1 MTDLVFCLEAKMSQ
15 HLSIR
20 IPWKDNG
27 YCGLVCNKPCYN
39 TACLRLKNIAESRND
54 DFEEKLSGKPILG
67 HEKQIPCLSEGGCF
81 MSAQTYKT
89 YEIHPYKNSSP
100 ETHGHFLPTELVYPP
115 YSFPARPYGWMLRSK
130 KSITSNDNIGA
141 LKNKFGIEYDT
152 NYEPE
157 LPFNTYWVQDAR
169 NHRAILKSFF
179 EDVTPNKSLV
189 IPYAKQVP
197 FIDDSKRVVMGIGF
211 VSSILEAP
219 EHKHTNQ
226 GQLRSMLWE
235 TMVSHT
241 IRDDRQNGFLLPY
254 REMMEYA
261 KTHPEF
267 DMRSITVFADEE
279 YFEEF
284 SYATEHVSYDA
295 VISVLLQIINSLR
308 IIKECKIPGNWSEC
322 ITWTK
327 KRLEETW
334 IERGLFPGFGS
345 MLHAL
350 GFTSYGLIATAIKKS
365 VKDESDFENKA
376 ENILKNPS
384 IYLSPEIAKKIDRNS
399 VRTYFS
405 LSVERRKLFWLLS
418 RMSISEVQAYTLFNI
433 EERRMRGIRLI
444 DIEILKNPYLLYE
457 QTRLL
462 SPEYSVS
469 AKTVDMAVFPA
480 EIIRDIN
487 PLAAPSA
494 LDSEN
499 DERRIRAYIVSQLEL
514 QASQG
519 HTIYPK
525 DFIVKQINNLSV
537 DPPVKVTGD
546 LINIEESFYEEE
558 INIEIGEE
566 GDKFY
571 QLNRLKQYDDI
582 IRDSVKIRMEG
593 KRLDVKENWARFVDE
608 EFARKHVP
616 DFKEKQI
623 AREERIA
630 ILKELAA
637 SKLSVLIGG
646 AGTGKTTLLALLC
659 KSSQI
664 SNGRILLL
672 APTGKARVRISQA
685 MTEHGVLCQAKTVAQ
700 FLTESDR
707 YDGKTGQYRLSSKE
721 AQNVAS
727 TVVIDESSMLTEEMF
742 GALIQALRK
751 KAQRIIFLGDPN
763 QLPPIGAGRP
773 FVDLVEKLGQDVN
786 SFPHVAPGFGEL
798 TVNMRQLAGEGENRE
813 DTELAKW
820 FTRNPSDLDDDI
832 FDKLQSGKLGDRV
845 VFKKW
850 NTPEELEKRIFETIY
865 EETHMHSVDD
875 IEGFNRSLGGV
886 INGEW
891 MNFGS
896 KPEMVEDW
904 QILSPYR
911 NNAEIGTATINRY
924 IHEKY
929 KSQTMLTLP
938 HCKVRA
944 TKFVLGTEGIVYGD
958 KVINIKNQSKK
969 TASRNDEDGYVANGE
984 VGIVENLWH
993 KSRPYTHQIK
1003 FSSQP
1008 DTPYKWYSSVSDEGT
1023 SDIELAYA
1031 LTVHKSQGSEFGKAI
1046 LILSEPSRMLSRE
1059 LLYTA
1064 ITRQKNK
1071 LIILYNEDA
1080 IKLRDYADPFY
1091 SEVAKRLTCL
1101 FKEPSIAEINNIY
1114 FEKSLI
1120 HLTLKGHL
1128 VRSKSEVII
1137 ANMLYSAGI
1146 DYEYEKQL
1154 MWDNGDKLLPD
1165 FTIEDIEH
1173 DVCIY
1178 WEHCGMLG
1186 DYSYRQ
1192 HWEEKKKIYALHGIK
1207 EGDNLLVSKDSLNGA
1222 INSADLQQIID
1233 VLKDV
1238 LGISD
1243 EGNGNDNAYDNIST
1257 NENLEEKD
1265 NQPID
1270 YESLN
1275 GSYALNEDLIPA
1287 ALRDNAIDLPVTGD
1301 LDGWYYLVQFD
1312 GRLDNY
1318 THKNTEEMRILVL
1331 INGSERSIKVNVMRE
1346 DHIIY
1351 ISQTMFSLFEA
1362 ELSDPD
1368 GIKIVF

>member
-1 MTDLVFCLEAKMSQ
+1 MAQ

-27 YCGLVCNKPCYN
+27 YCGLVCNKPCFN
-39 TACLRLKNIAESRND
+39 TACLRLKNISESRD
-54 DFEEKLSGKPILG
+54 DSFEEEHSGKPILG
-67 HEKQIPCLSEGGCF
+67 HEEQIPCLSEGGCF
-81 MSAQTYKT
+81 MAEETYKT

-100 ETHGHFLPTELVYPP
+100 ETHGHFLPTELIYPP

-130 KSITSNDNIGA
+130 KSITSNDNIEA
-141 LKNKFGIEYDT
+141 LKNKYGIEFNADF
-152 NYEPE
+152 EPE

-169 NHRAILKSFF
+169 NHRAILNSFF

-211 VSSILEAP
+211 VSSILESP
-219 EHKHTNQ
+219 EHNHTKQ

-241 IRDDRQNGFLLPY
+241 IRDDRKNGFLMPY

-261 KTHPEF
+261 KAHPEF

-284 SYATEHVSYDA
+284 SYATEHISYDA
-295 VISVLLQIINSLR
+295 VISVLLQIIKSLT
-308 IIKECKIPGNWSEC
+308 IIKQCKIPGNWSEC

-350 GFTSYGLIATAIKKS
+350 GFTNYGMIATAIKKTIE
-365 VKDESDFENKA
+365 DESDFENEVEK
-376 ENILKNPS
+376 ILKNPS
-384 IYLSPEIAKKIDRNS
+384 IYLSPDLAKKVDRNC
-399 VRTYFS
+399 VRTYLS
-405 LSVERRKLFWLLS
+405 LSDERKKLFWLLS
-418 RMSISEVQAYTLFNI
+418 RMSISEIQAYILFNI
-433 EERRMRGIRLI
+433 EERRIRGIRLS
-444 DIEILKNPYLLYE
+444 DAEILSNPYLLYE

-462 SPEYSVS
+462 LIDYSISV
-469 AKTVDMAVFPA
+469 KTIDMAVFSA
-480 EIIRDIN
+480 EIIRNIN
-487 PLAAPSA
+487 PLSAPSS
-494 LDSEN
+494 LNSDN

-514 QASQG
+514 QATQG

-525 DFIVKQINNLSV
+525 DFIVNQINQLSV

-546 LINIEESFYEEE
+546 LINTEEPFFEKE
-558 INIEIGEE
+558 INIEILEE
-566 GDKFY
+566 GDKYY
-571 QLNRLKQYDDI
+571 QLKRMKELDDI
-582 IRDSVKIRMEG
+582 IRDSVRARMEG
-593 KRLDVKENWARFVDE
+593 KRLEVKENWARYVDE
-608 EFARKHVP
+608 EFARKRVP
-616 DFKEKQI
+616 EFQEKHI

-630 ILKELAA
+630 ILEELAA

-659 KSSQI
+659 KSPQI
-664 SNGRILLL
+664 NKERILLL
-672 APTGKARVRISQA
+672 APTGKARVRIAQA
-685 MTEHGVLCQAKTVAQ
+685 MNEHGVSCQAKTVAQ
-700 FLTESDR
+700 FLTENGR
-707 YDGKTGQYRLSSKE
+707 YDGRTGRYKLSNKE
-721 AQNVAS
+721 AQNVPS

-751 KAQRIIFLGDPN
+751 KARRIIFLGDPN

-773 FVDLVEKLGQDVN
+773 FVDLVEKLGQDVTG
-786 SFPHVAPGFGEL
+786 FPRVSHGFGEL
-798 TVNMRQLAGEGENRE
+798 TVNMRQLASDNENRE

-832 FDKLQSGKLGDRV
+832 FIKLQSGCLGNRV

-850 NTPEELEKRIFETIY
+850 NTPEELEKCIFETIF
-865 EETHMHSVDD
+865 EETCMHSIDD

-896 KPEMVEDW
+896 KPEMVEEW

-911 NNAEIGTATINRY
+911 NDAETGTATINHY
-924 IHEKY
+924 IQGKY

-938 HCKVRA
+938 HCKVRS
-944 TKFVLGTEGIVYGD
+944 TKYVMGADGIVYGD
-958 KVINIKNQSKK
+958 KVINIRNQNKQ
-969 TASRNDEDGYVANGE
+969 TASRNEEDGYVANGE

-993 KSRPYTHQIK
+993 KEKPYTHQIK

-1008 DTPYKWYSSVSDEGT
+1008 DTAYKWYSSVSDEGT

-1071 LIILYNEDA
+1071 LIILYNADA
-1080 IKLRDYADPFY
+1080 IKLRDYASPFY

-1101 FKEPSIAEINNIY
+1101 FKEPSLAEINNTY

-1120 HLTLKGHL
+1120 HMTLKGHL

-1154 MWDNGDKLLPD
+1154 SWDNGDQLLPD

-1186 DYSYRQ
+1186 DYSYRKR
-1192 HWEEKKKIYALHGIK
+1192 WEEKKSIYASHGIT

-1233 VLKDV
+1233 MLKDV
-1238 LGISD
+1238 LCITDSEESNNNETLQDIAQIDTSSD
-1243 EGNGNDNAYDNIST
+1243 YTGPT
-1257 NENLEEKD
+1257 
-1265 NQPID
+1265 ID
-1270 YESLN
+1270 YDSLN
-1275 GSYALNEDLIPA
+1275 GSYALDEELIPK
-1287 ALRDNAIDLPVTGD
+1287 ALRDDAIDLPVSGD
-1301 LDGWYYLVQFD
+1301 LNGWYYLVQFD
-1312 GRLDNY
+1312 GNLSTFTY
-1318 THKNTEEMRILVL
+1318 KKTEKMYIPIS
-1331 INGSERSIKVNVMRE
+1331 INGSERKITVYVVRG

-1351 ISQTMFSLFEA
+1351 IPQSMFVLFEN

-1368 GIKIVF
+1368 GIKIISC